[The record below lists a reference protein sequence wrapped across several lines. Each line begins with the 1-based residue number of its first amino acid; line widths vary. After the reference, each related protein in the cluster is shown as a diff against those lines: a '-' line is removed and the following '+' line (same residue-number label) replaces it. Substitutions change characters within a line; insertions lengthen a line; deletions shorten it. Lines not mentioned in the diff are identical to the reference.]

1 MNEKLLWYLWKFRL
15 LNSELHTTSGKALT
29 ILQPGL
35 QNTDSGP
42 DFFNARIKIG
52 NTTWAGNVEIHVL
65 SSDWFVH
72 HHQNDPAYDN
82 IILHV
87 VFENDRD
94 IHRKNGEPIPV
105 LELKNQFDKRIL
117 EKYNDYLRNLR
128 RIPCENDISKTDY
141 FTLLSWLERLTIE
154 RLEMKAASMNRQ
166 LELHQYD
173 FQEVFYQKM
182 ARYFGFHANNDAF
195 ELLSKSMPL
204 KIVAKHAENL
214 MQIEALLFG
223 QAGLLSARYH
233 DEYPRKLLD
242 EYRFLSSKYGL
253 MPLNKKVWRF
263 MRMRPA
269 NFPTLRISQFAN
281 LIVRSSALLHKII
294 VEENLNNLNTLF
306 SVKAS
311 EYWERHYRFDVPAE
325 KKKSRKLGQS
335 SIDILLI
342 NTIIPFT
349 FIYGAIHN
357 KPDLKEK
364 AVEWLGQIKAENN
377 TFTRLFSALGIPA
390 ENAMHSQAMVQ
401 LKTNYCDN
409 KRCLECA
416 IGHFLLK
423 R

>member
-1 MNEKLLWYLWKFRL
+1 
-15 LNSELHTTSGKALT
+15 
-29 ILQPGL
+29 
-35 QNTDSGP
+35 
-42 DFFNARIKIG
+42 
-52 NTTWAGNVEIHVL
+52 
-65 SSDWFVH
+65 
-72 HHQNDPAYDN
+72 
-82 IILHV
+82 
-87 VFENDRD
+87 
-94 IHRKNGEPIPV
+94 
-105 LELKNQFDKRIL
+105 
-117 EKYNDYLRNLR
+117 
-128 RIPCENDISKTDY
+128 
-141 FTLLSWLERLTIE
+141 
-154 RLEMKAASMNRQ
+154 
-166 LELHQYD
+166 
-173 FQEVFYQKM
+173 
-182 ARYFGFHANNDAF
+182 
-195 ELLSKSMPL
+195 
-204 KIVAKHAENL
+204 
-214 MQIEALLFG
+214 
-223 QAGLLSARYH
+223 
-233 DEYPRKLLD
+233 
-242 EYRFLSSKYGL
+242 
-253 MPLNKKVWRF
+253 

-349 FIYGAIHN
+349 FIYGTIHN